1 MHNRNISHCKI
12 HLHNFQALPDHV
24 YHTML
29 GCVQKLDLAGNKFE
43 EHGALRQTGKGGKL
57 GMSFLHILLHRECA
71 LTELQLRGCELGDGP
86 TRALAMALGES
97 SASLRTLALADNRL
111 GDAAAGA
118 IRHTLSPYIY
128 NIHLQAYV

>member
-1 MHNRNISHCKI
+1 MCITRCW
-12 HLHNFQALPDHV
+12 V
-24 YHTML
+24 
-29 GCVQKLDLAGNKFE
+29 VQKLDLAGNKFE
-43 EHGALRQTGKGGKL
+43 EHGALRQTGEGGKL

-118 IRHTLSPYIY
+118 IRHTLSPYTTYIY
-128 NIHLQAYV
+128 RPMSRLM